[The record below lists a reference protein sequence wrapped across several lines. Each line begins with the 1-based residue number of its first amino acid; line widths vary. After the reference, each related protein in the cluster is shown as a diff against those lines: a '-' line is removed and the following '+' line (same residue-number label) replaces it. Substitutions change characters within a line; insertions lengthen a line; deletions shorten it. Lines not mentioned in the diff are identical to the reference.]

1 MFHYTERDLFDR
13 CGVRTV
19 FYDGKIAESTG
30 KFAYVGGEEIPLIK
44 VHPSEEAKFT
54 RYLCLRTYRGYIPV
68 ERIES
73 FKDIFHKRNYLQD
86 ATEWILPYHEQF
98 ANDDDK
104 AKVKQL
110 SLALGR
116 HWKQ

>member
-13 CGVRTV
+13 CGSRIV

-30 KFAYVGGEEIPLIK
+30 KFIEVGGEKIPLMK
-44 VHPSEEAKFT
+44 LHYSEEAKFT
-54 RYLCLRTYRGYIPV
+54 RYLCLKTYRGYIPI
-68 ERIES
+68 ERIAS
-73 FKDIFHKRNYLQD
+73 FKDIFYKKNYLQD
-86 ATEWILPYHEQF
+86 ATEWAFPYHEQL
-98 ANDDDK
+98 ANEEDK